1 MTIPA
6 ALPGWW
12 DADAK
17 AWRED
22 AYQAGSPTGPI
33 AWAMLLWLALDNR
46 APAELAAGWI
56 VSRLR
61 PERGY
66 EGGFYGFEPDPIPLT
81 WRSTEQ
87 NTDLFAAF
95 RRLGLTEPAAHAADF
110 VHAMFNPDTR
120 LFNAGTTPEGKPNP
134 LLAADAGI
142 WPYLAGLGTPAS
154 ALAAIERLRRGD
166 GIGFSEVSRTLWPEG
181 TAFAALSLKRL
192 NPPLASRFEAS
203 VAAER
208 SAQGF
213 VYSAADARL
222 ATGFAVGPPIP
233 GQPSQAFLYY
243 RRPAL
248 APTAWAALCAS
259 GTNPLS
265 T

>member
-1 MTIPA
+1 
-6 ALPGWW
+6 
-12 DADAK
+12 
-17 AWRED
+17 
-22 AYQAGSPTGPI
+22 
-33 AWAMLLWLALDNR
+33 
-46 APAELAAGWI
+46 
-56 VSRLR
+56 
-61 PERGY
+61 
-66 EGGFYGFEPDPIPLT
+66 
-81 WRSTEQ
+81 
-87 NTDLFAAF
+87 
-95 RRLGLTEPAAHAADF
+95 
-110 VHAMFNPDTR
+110 
-120 LFNAGTTPEGKPNP
+120 
-134 LLAADAGI
+134 
-142 WPYLAGLGTPAS
+142 
-154 ALAAIERLRRGD
+154 
-166 GIGFSEVSRTLWPEG
+166 
-181 TAFAALSLKRL
+181 
-192 NPPLASRFEAS
+192 